1 MDPRDFRGI
10 GREAQEALHEPA
22 VYLLLH
28 EGTTQGKAAQ
38 GKRD

>member
-10 GREAQEALHEPA
+10 GGEAQEALHEPA
-22 VYLLLH
+22 VYPLLH
-28 EGTTQGKAAQ
+28 EGMTQGKAAQ